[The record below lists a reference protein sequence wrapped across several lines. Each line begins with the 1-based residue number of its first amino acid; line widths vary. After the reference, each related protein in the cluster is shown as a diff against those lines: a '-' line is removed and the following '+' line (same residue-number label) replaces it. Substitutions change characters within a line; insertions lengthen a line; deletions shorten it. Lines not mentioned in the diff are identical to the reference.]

1 MKKIYL
7 LFFLS
12 INLLLVSCAVQTIGQ
27 KIEKDQT
34 IGKDQA
40 IEIIEKDTHS
50 ITLRYGDQDIAEITQ
65 SAKKWCEINGYNQSY
80 SSGTEY
86 ISGTEY
92 TKHSIKQRRYN
103 CTKSGSS
110 INQFFT
116 DEEMTTGEIKKK
128 WPKYTQDNK
137 ESNKENKVTNLT
149 EVQKYHRLMKCY
161 GEMTAA
167 HKARGL
173 HQSKRSLS
181 IKIKETICFSY
192 GEGDINNYEGKK

>member
-7 LFFLS
+7 LLFLS

-80 SSGTEY
+80 SSGAFFINAY
-86 ISGTEY
+86 A
-92 TKHSIKQRRYN
+92 KQRSYKCAN
-103 CTKSGSS
+103 SGPT
-110 INQFFT
+110 INQYYT